1 MGDEINN
8 PQAFPVSAG
17 CWPNDESSGNNY
29 GPGMTLRDY
38 FAGKALQ
45 GILAN
50 PKLPDEIDSM
60 VLAARDC
67 YSWADAMLKARG

>member
-38 FAGKALQ
+38 FAGKA
-45 GILAN
+45 
-50 PKLPDEIDSM
+50 
-60 VLAARDC
+60 
-67 YSWADAMLKARG
+67 